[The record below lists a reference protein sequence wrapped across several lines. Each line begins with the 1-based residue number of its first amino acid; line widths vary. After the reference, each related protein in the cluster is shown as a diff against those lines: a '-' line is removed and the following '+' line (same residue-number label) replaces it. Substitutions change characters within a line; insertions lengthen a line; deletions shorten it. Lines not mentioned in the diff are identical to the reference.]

1 VDDPGL
7 TIAMLSVHTCPM
19 GDLGARDAGGM
30 NVYVRELALALEALG
45 HRVDLFTRAHG
56 SGHEE
61 VWSLGTDT
69 KLVHLRA
76 GWDGPLPKTE
86 VFGLLPGFARS
97 LESFRGRNKRRYDL
111 VHSHYW
117 LSGWVGRWAAARW
130 GVPHVMMFHTLGAVK
145 NAIGAGPTEP
155 ALRLNAE
162 KVLIESSHHVVVA
175 TDREGREMLEAYGVG
190 PHSLSVV
197 PCGVNL
203 DLFQPQDRLEAR
215 RSLGLSPEETVFLYV
230 GRFDPIKGLDRLLEA
245 GAILKDS
252 RSFRLLVV
260 GGDDGQHETR
270 RLKSLAWAAGLKEMT
285 EFVGRVAHEQLPQY
299 YSAADAFILPS
310 YHESFGMAALE
321 SLACGTPVIAGPVGG
336 LTEILA
342 VEGCGCLV
350 HNSSASAL
358 AEAMETFMDRPAEER
373 WSPQDIR
380 SAVTRFTWS
389 RIARA
394 IVDEYRRALATRS
407 GRNGPPPVRRPADP
421 PRKAAGEN

>member
-1 VDDPGL
+1 
-7 TIAMLSVHTCPM
+7 
-19 GDLGARDAGGM
+19 M

-45 HRVDLFTRAHG
+45 HRVDLFTRSHG

-61 VWSLGTDT
+61 VWPLGADT
-69 KLVHLRA
+69 RLVHLRA

-97 LESFRGRNKRRYDL
+97 LESFRGRYKRRYDL

-190 PHSLSVV
+190 PSSLSVV

-203 DLFQPQDRLEAR
+203 DLFKPQDRLEAR

-245 GAILKDS
+245 GAILTDS

-260 GGDDGQHETR
+260 GGDDRQHETR
-270 RLKSLAWAAGLKEMT
+270 RLQSLAWAAGLRGMT
-285 EFVGRVAHEQLPQY
+285 EFVGRVAHEDLPRY
-299 YSAADAFILPS
+299 YNAADAFVLPS

-336 LTEILA
+336 LTEILSL
-342 VEGCGCLV
+342 EGCGCLV
-350 HNSSASAL
+350 EGGSASAL
-358 AEAMETFMDRPAEER
+358 ARAMEAFLDLPARER
-373 WSPQDIR
+373 RSPHDIR

-389 RIARA
+389 CIARA
-394 IVDEYRRALATRS
+394 IVDEYRRALINRS
-407 GRNGPPPVRRPADP
+407 GPSGPSPGRPPVDLF
-421 PRKAAGEN
+421 RKAAGEK